1 MVEVVATSE
10 GVIPLNTRF
19 GAPSFPLTV
28 TEEARKFAEE
38 YGFTTKEV
46 GSDIILTNEDYL
58 AKISNRVEFYAVE
71 RVGYYPW
78 ESGEG
83 TFTLKYPKPVP
94 SWVHEFADL
103 LVKGNICKS
112 QLDSLA

>member
-19 GAPSFPLTV
+19 GAPSFPLSV

-38 YGFTTKEV
+38 HGFMVKEL
-46 GSDIILTNEDYL
+46 GSDIILTNGGYL
-58 AKISNRVEFYAVE
+58 AKISNHIEYFKIE

-78 ESGEG
+78 ESVEG
-83 TFTLKYPKPVP
+83 TFTIKEPKPVP

-103 LVKGNICKS
+103 LVKGNIGKS

>member
-10 GVIPLNTRF
+10 GIIPLNTRF
-19 GAPSFPLTV
+19 GAPSFPWSV
-28 TEEARKFAEE
+28 NKNARRLAEE
-38 YGFTTKEV
+38 HGFVVKEM
-46 GSDIILTNEDYL
+46 GKDIILTNGDYV
-58 AKISNRVEFYAVE
+58 AKISNRIEFYAVE
-71 RVGYYPW
+71 HAGYYPW

-103 LVKGNICKS
+103 LVKGNLGKS

>member
-10 GVIPLNTRF
+10 GIIPLNTRF
-19 GAPSFPLTV
+19 GAPSFPLRV
-28 TEEARKFAEE
+28 TDKARKLAEE
-38 YGFTTKEV
+38 HGFVAKEM
-46 GSDIILTNEDYL
+46 GSDIILTSGDYV
-58 AKISNRVEFYAVE
+58 AKISNHIEFYEIE

-83 TFTLKYPKPVP
+83 TFILKYPKPVP
-94 SWVHEFADL
+94 PWVHEFSRL
-103 LVKGNICKS
+103 LTEENIGKS

>member
-1 MVEVVATSE
+1 MVELVATNE
-10 GVIPLNTRF
+10 GIIPLNTRF
-19 GAPSFPLTV
+19 GAPSFPLSV

-38 YGFTTKEV
+38 HGFVVKEL
-46 GSDIILTNEDYL
+46 GSDIILTNGDYL
-58 AKISNRVEFYAVE
+58 AKISNRIEYYQVEL
-71 RVGYYPW
+71 VGYYPW

-83 TFTLKYPKPVP
+83 TFTFKYPKPVP

-103 LVKGNICKS
+103 LVKGNIGKS

>member
-19 GAPSFPLTV
+19 GAPSFPLSV
-28 TEEARKFAEE
+28 TDKARKLAEE
-38 YGFTTKEV
+38 HGFSVKEM
-46 GSDIILTNEDYL
+46 GSDIILTNGDYV
-58 AKISNRVEFYAVE
+58 AKISNRIEFYEVE

-83 TFTLKYPKPVP
+83 TFILKYPKPVP
-94 SWVHEFADL
+94 SWVHEFSRL
-103 LVKGNICKS
+103 LTEENIGKS

>member
-1 MVEVVATSE
+1 MVEVVATSK

-19 GAPSFPLTV
+19 GAPSFPLSV
-28 TEEARKFAEE
+28 TDEARKLAEKH
-38 YGFTTKEV
+38 GFVVKEM
-46 GSDIILTNEDYL
+46 GSDIILTSGDYL
-58 AKISNRVEFYAVE
+58 AKISNHIEFYEVE

-78 ESGEG
+78 EGGEG

-94 SWVHEFADL
+94 YWVHEFSRL
-103 LVKGNICKS
+103 LNKDNLGKS

>member
-19 GAPSFPLTV
+19 GAPSFPLSV
-28 TEEARKFAEE
+28 TESACKLAEKH
-38 YGFTTKEV
+38 GFVVKEM
-46 GSDIILTNEDYL
+46 GSDIILTSGDYI
-58 AKISNRVEFYAVE
+58 AKISNHIEFYAIE

-78 ESGEG
+78 ESSEG
-83 TFTLKYPKPVP
+83 TFILKYPKPVP
-94 SWVHEFADL
+94 SWVHEFSRL
-103 LVKGNICKS
+103 LNEENLGKS

>member
-19 GAPSFPLTV
+19 GAPSFPLSV
-28 TEEARKFAEE
+28 TESARKLAEKH
-38 YGFTTKEV
+38 GFVVKEM
-46 GSDIILTNEDYL
+46 GSDILLTNGDYL
-58 AKISNRVEFYAVE
+58 AKISNRIEFYAVE
-71 RVGYYPW
+71 YVGYYPW

-94 SWVHEFADL
+94 SWVHEFSRL
-103 LVKGNICKS
+103 LNEENLGKS

>member
-1 MVEVVATSE
+1 MVEVVATSK
-10 GVIPLNTRF
+10 GIIPLNTRF
-19 GAPSFPLTV
+19 GAPSFPLSV

-38 YGFTTKEV
+38 HGFVVKEL
-46 GSDIILTNEDYL
+46 GSDIILTNGDYL
-58 AKISNRVEFYAVE
+58 AKISNRIEYYQVEL
-71 RVGYYPW
+71 VGYYPW

-83 TFTLKYPKPVP
+83 TFTFKYPKPVP

-103 LVKGNICKS
+103 LVKGNIGKS

>member
-1 MVEVVATSE
+1 MVEVVTTSE

-19 GAPSFPLTV
+19 GAPSFPLSV
-28 TEEARKFAEE
+28 TGKARKLAEE
-38 YGFTTKEV
+38 HGFSVKEI
-46 GSDIILTNEDYL
+46 GSDIILTNGDYL
-58 AKISNRVEFYAVE
+58 AKISNRIEFYAVE

-83 TFTLKYPKPVP
+83 TFILKYPKPVP
-94 SWVHEFADL
+94 FWVQEFSRL
-103 LVKGNICKS
+103 LTKENLGKS